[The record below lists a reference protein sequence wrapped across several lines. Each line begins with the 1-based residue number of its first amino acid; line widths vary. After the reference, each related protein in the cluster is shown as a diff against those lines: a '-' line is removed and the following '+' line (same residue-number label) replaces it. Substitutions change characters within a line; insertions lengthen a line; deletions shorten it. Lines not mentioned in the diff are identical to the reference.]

1 MKFRNTSTKKEL
13 ELNITPL
20 IDIVFLLLIFFMVS
34 TNFNKI
40 TQISLMLPKVSKEF
54 KSDLIET
61 INLKVTSEG
70 NYFINDRPVVNNS
83 KRTLMSAIKEISK
96 SNTDLPFVIMGD
108 EKAPHQAIVVALDAA
123 GELGFDKIRIAA
135 IQAA

>member
-1 MKFRNTSTKKEL
+1 MKFRNANTKKEL

-40 TQISLMLPKVSKEF
+40 TQISLSLPKVSKEF
-54 KSDLIET
+54 MAEIVET

-70 NYFINDRPVVNNS
+70 SYFINDMPVVNNS
-83 KRTLMSAIKEISK
+83 KRTLISAIREVSK
-96 SNTDLPFVIMGD
+96 NNSELPFVIMGD
-108 EKAPHQAIVVALDAA
+108 EKAPHQAIVIALDAA

-135 IQAA
+135 IQAS